1 MPLRYYLYE
10 SRKAIWSQRIALLFL
25 LLFAVTF
32 ALHRLGELPTAYA
45 MKLWGVAIAGAVFA
59 VMLAL
64 LALGGIWREGYSG
77 AGRAVWGLVL
87 GIAMLALPTWS
98 LPKLL
103 ALPRISEVSTD
114 VQSPPSFQ
122 AILPMR
128 QGPDVNPVAFE
139 PENAVVQA
147 KAYPDIKPLPINRP
161 AGETFSAV
169 REAVKQLNWDI
180 VAEQPPAERGAGK
193 IEATDRSKVFG
204 FVDDVVIRV
213 ADVGGRARI
222 DVRSS
227 SRHGVHDL
235 GRNADRVRVL
245 FSEVKTKLSE
255 IDKNEAVQQAI
266 ALREARVQKALEV
279 KQREEAEEKRREQ
292 ARRAS
297 VSEVSVNQEPSTLR
311 LEPDQASTIQLHS
324 RSEAQDGRGL
334 SKRQRSAR
342 KTQALRKFWEEL
354 GQ

>member
-1 MPLRYYLYE
+1 MRYYLYE

-32 ALHRLGELPTAYA
+32 ALHRLGELPTSFA

-64 LALGGIWREGYSG
+64 LALGGIWREGYTG
-77 AGRAVWGLVL
+77 AGKAAGGLLL
-87 GIAMLALPTWS
+87 GIAMLALPIWS

-103 ALPRISEVSTD
+103 ALPRISDVSTD
-114 VQSPPSFQ
+114 IQSPPVFQ
-122 AILPMR
+122 AIVAMR
-128 QGPDVNPVAFE
+128 QGPDVNPHGFK
-139 PENAVVQA
+139 PENALIQA

-169 REAVKQLNWDI
+169 REAVQQLNWDI
-180 VAEQPPAERGAGK
+180 VAEQPPAGQGTGK
-193 IEATDRSKVFG
+193 IEATDRSKLFG

-213 ADVGGRARI
+213 ADLGGQTRI

-235 GRNADRVRVL
+235 GRNADRVREL
-245 FSEVKTKLSE
+245 FSEVKTRLSE
-255 IDKNEAVQQAI
+255 IDKNQAVQQAI
-266 ALREARVQKALEV
+266 LLREARVQKALDA
-279 KQREEAEEKRREQ
+279 KKREEAEQQRLERLN
-292 ARRAS
+292 RAA
-297 VSEVSVNQEPSTLR
+297 VSEVRVDQQPSTLN
-311 LEPDQASTIQLHS
+311 LEPDEASTIQLRS
-324 RSEAQDGRGL
+324 RSAAQDGRG
-334 SKRQRSAR
+334 SSRRQRNAR
-342 KTQALRKFWEEL
+342 RTQALRKFWEEL